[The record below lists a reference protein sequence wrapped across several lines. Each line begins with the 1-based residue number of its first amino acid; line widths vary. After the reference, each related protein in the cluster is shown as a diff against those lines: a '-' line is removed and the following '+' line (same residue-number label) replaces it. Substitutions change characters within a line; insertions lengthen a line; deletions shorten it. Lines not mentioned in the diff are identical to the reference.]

1 MLQSTTSL
9 LGSVLFAAS
18 ATFVILAGGCT
29 NTRYPD
35 LMRVTAECDMTIA
48 EQERIYTGTGPV
60 APRNSARDRII
71 NLREKQMIMAQRINV
86 KSMPEVASKA
96 ITVAE
101 GEARKA
107 ELVKAATER
116 YNAALA
122 LPIPVT
128 K

>member
-1 MLQSTTSL
+1 
-9 LGSVLFAAS
+9 
-18 ATFVILAGGCT
+18 
-29 NTRYPD
+29 
-35 LMRVTAECDMTIA
+35 MTIA

>member
-1 MLQSTTSL
+1 MIQSTTSL
-9 LGSVLFAAS
+9 LGSAVFAIGAAFVAS
-18 ATFVILAGGCT
+18 AGGCT
-29 NTRYPD
+29 NTKYPD

-48 EQERIYTGTGPV
+48 EQEQVYTGTGPV
-60 APRNSARDRII
+60 APRMSARDRII
-71 NLREKQMIMAQRINV
+71 RLREKQMIMAQRINV

-107 ELVKAATER
+107 ELVRAATDR
-116 YNAALA
+116 YTAALA
-122 LPIPVT
+122 LPVPAT

>member
-1 MLQSTTSL
+1 
-9 LGSVLFAAS
+9 
-18 ATFVILAGGCT
+18 
-29 NTRYPD
+29 
-35 LMRVTAECDMTIA
+35 
-48 EQERIYTGTGPV
+48 
-60 APRNSARDRII
+60 
-71 NLREKQMIMAQRINV
+71 MIMAQRINV